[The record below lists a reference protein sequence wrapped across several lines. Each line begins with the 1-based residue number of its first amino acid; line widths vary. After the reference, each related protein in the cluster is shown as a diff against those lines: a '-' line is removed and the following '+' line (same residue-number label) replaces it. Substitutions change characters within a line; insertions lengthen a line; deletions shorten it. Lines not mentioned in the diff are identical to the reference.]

1 MPAPA
6 PFLVPVPDAPEAPTP
21 APAPDLAALRAR
33 LAGLE
38 PRAQPPGDG
47 FGPAW
52 PGLDPRLGRLRRDA
66 LHEVRA
72 AEPRHAV
79 AAAGFGLGLAC
90 LARGHTPGPLVWVL
104 ETRAEAEIGALYGPG
119 LQAWGLD
126 PGEVL
131 LVRAPRP
138 EALLAAGEEALRSG
152 AAGAVL
158 MTAWGD
164 SRAFSLTASRR
175 LALAAAAGGSAGLLV
190 RAGLAADAPD
200 GTSAAES
207 RWRLRPAP
215 STAPPTPGPPP
226 PLGLAGRVPG
236 RPAFRAA
243 LFRSRAGVA
252 PAEWIMEWDRA
263 ARAFVAPTP
272 SGGLVSLPADRPAGL
287 ARRPQGGA
295 QRRRVA

>member
-1 MPAPA
+1 MPAPSLA
-6 PFLVPVPDAPEAPTP
+6 PVPD
-21 APAPDLAALRAR
+21 DQSSLAALRDR
-33 LAGLE
+33 LAALE
-38 PRAQPPGDG
+38 PRSRPVDGG

-52 PGLDPRLGRLRRDA
+52 PGLDPRLGQLRRDA

-79 AAAGFGLGLAC
+79 AATGFGLGLAC
-90 LARGHTPGPLVWVL
+90 LARGGDPDPLVWVL

-126 PGEVL
+126 PAAVL
-131 LVRAPRP
+131 LVRAARP

-152 AAGAVL
+152 SAGAVL

-164 SRAFSLTASRR
+164 GRAFSLTASRR
-175 LALAAAAGGSAGLLV
+175 LALAAEAGGRAGLLV
-190 RAGLAADAPD
+190 RAGLPAGAPD
-200 GTSAAES
+200 GTSAAET
-207 RWRLRPAP
+207 RWHLRPAP
-215 STAPPTPGPPP
+215 STAPPPPGPP
-226 PLGLAGRVPG
+226 PLGLAARAPG

-243 LFRSRAGVA
+243 LFRSRAGIA

-272 SGGLVSLPADRPAGL
+272 SGGLVSLPADRPAGA
-287 ARRPQGGA
+287 ARNRPG
-295 QRRRVA
+295 RRAA

>member
-1 MPAPA
+1 MPAPSLA
-6 PFLVPVPDAPEAPTP
+6 PVPD
-21 APAPDLAALRAR
+21 DQSSLAAL
-33 LAGLE
+33 E
-38 PRAQPPGDG
+38 PRSRPVDGG

-52 PGLDPRLGRLRRDA
+52 PGLDPRLGQLRRDA

-90 LARGHTPGPLVWVL
+90 LARGGDPDPLVWVL

-126 PGEVL
+126 PAAVL
-131 LVRAPRP
+131 LVRAARP

-152 AAGAVL
+152 SAGAVL

-164 SRAFSLTASRR
+164 GRAFSLTASRR
-175 LALAAAAGGSAGLLV
+175 LALAAEAGGRAGLLV
-190 RAGLAADAPD
+190 RAGLPAGAPD
-200 GTSAAES
+200 GTSAAET
-207 RWRLRPAP
+207 RWHLRPAP
-215 STAPPTPGPPP
+215 STAPPPPGPP
-226 PLGLAGRVPG
+226 PLGLAARAPG

-243 LFRSRAGVA
+243 LFRSRAGIA

-272 SGGLVSLPADRPAGL
+272 SGGLVSLPADRPAGA
-287 ARRPQGGA
+287 ARNRPG
-295 QRRRVA
+295 RRAA

>member
-1 MPAPA
+1 VPAPSLA
-6 PFLVPVPDAPEAPTP
+6 PVPD
-21 APAPDLAALRAR
+21 DQSSLAALRDR
-33 LAGLE
+33 LAALE
-38 PRAQPPGDG
+38 PRSRPVDGG

-52 PGLDPRLGRLRRDA
+52 PGLDPRLGQLRRDA

-90 LARGHTPGPLVWVL
+90 LARGGDPDPLVWVL

-126 PGEVL
+126 PAAVL
-131 LVRAPRP
+131 LVRAARP

-152 AAGAVL
+152 SAGAVL

-164 SRAFSLTASRR
+164 GRAFSLTASRR
-175 LALAAAAGGSAGLLV
+175 LALAAEAGGRAGLLV
-190 RAGLAADAPD
+190 RAGLPAGAPD
-200 GTSAAES
+200 GTSAAET
-207 RWRLRPAP
+207 RWHLRPAP
-215 STAPPTPGPPP
+215 STAPPPPGPP
-226 PLGLAGRVPG
+226 PLGLAARAPG

-243 LFRSRAGVA
+243 LFRSRAGIA

-272 SGGLVSLPADRPAGL
+272 SGGLVSLPADRPAGA
-287 ARRPQGGA
+287 ARNRPG
-295 QRRRVA
+295 RRAA

>member
-1 MPAPA
+1 VPAPSLA
-6 PFLVPVPDAPEAPTP
+6 PVPD
-21 APAPDLAALRAR
+21 DQSSLAALRDR
-33 LAGLE
+33 LAALE
-38 PRAQPPGDG
+38 PRSRPVDGG

-52 PGLDPRLGRLRRDA
+52 PGLDPRLGQLRRDA

-90 LARGHTPGPLVWVL
+90 LARGGDPDPLVWVL

-126 PGEVL
+126 PAAVL
-131 LVRAPRP
+131 LVRAARP

-164 SRAFSLTASRR
+164 GRAFSLTASRR
-175 LALAAAAGGSAGLLV
+175 LALAAEAGGRAGLLV
-190 RAGLAADAPD
+190 RAGLPAAAPD
-200 GTSAAES
+200 GTSAAET
-207 RWRLRPAP
+207 RWRIRPAP
-215 STAPPTPGPPP
+215 STAPPPPGPPP
-226 PLGLAGRVPG
+226 PLGLAARAPG

-243 LFRSRAGVA
+243 LFRSRAGIA

-272 SGGLVSLPADRPAGL
+272 SGGLVSVPADRPAG
-287 ARRPQGGA
+287 AA
-295 QRRRVA
+295 QRRPGRRAA

>member
-1 MPAPA
+1 MPAPSLA
-6 PFLVPVPDAPEAPTP
+6 PVPD
-21 APAPDLAALRAR
+21 DQSSLAALRDR
-33 LAGLE
+33 LAALE
-38 PRAQPPGDG
+38 PRSRPVDGG

-52 PGLDPRLGRLRRDA
+52 PGLDPRLGQLRRDA

-90 LARGHTPGPLVWVL
+90 LARGGDPDPLVWVL

-126 PGEVL
+126 PAAVL
-131 LVRAPRP
+131 LVRAARP

-152 AAGAVL
+152 SAGAVL

-164 SRAFSLTASRR
+164 GRAFSLTASRR
-175 LALAAAAGGSAGLLV
+175 LALAAEAGGRAGLLV
-190 RAGLAADAPD
+190 RAGLPAGAPD
-200 GTSAAES
+200 GTSAAET
-207 RWRLRPAP
+207 RWHLRPAP
-215 STAPPTPGPPP
+215 STAPP
-226 PLGLAGRVPG
+226 PLSLAARAPG

-243 LFRSRAGVA
+243 LFRSRAGIA

-272 SGGLVSLPADRPAGL
+272 SGGLVSLPADRPAGA
-287 ARRPQGGA
+287 ARNRPG
-295 QRRRVA
+295 RRAA